1 MDDDDDDALS
11 DDREWSLGFLER
23 ARRDDDLEAWRFPS
37 KAGGAPAWMD
47 PVRVPRASALETNEG
62 ERMAFLCQVYAPVDA
77 EASAFHRTVYVFV
90 NGTRG
95 GETHARGGARAFR
108 GQLPRANAFY
118 GWDPVAEGEAGR
130 ALTAEETATRR
141 ARCDWWDAS
150 AAATKTYPEYELV
163 VETEERGEGD
173 AMGGGECV
181 DGDVGG
187 DMTAEEIDAI
197 EAAVVDED
205 MEQLAT
211 FHVMLKNDPEQVLRY
226 CPEPGAKPLWPSVT
240 HAPNTDNIPHC
251 ERCGAPRKFEFQ
263 ILPTIISQLGVD
275 AESDSA
281 LDFGSIAVYTCSK
294 SCAPVACDEGDDRT
308 GAYAEEYVLVHPP
321 LNQ

>member
-1 MDDDDDDALS
+1 MGS
-11 DDREWSLGFLER
+11 EMCIRDR
-23 ARRDDDLEAWRFPS
+23 
-37 KAGGAPAWMD
+37 
-47 PVRVPRASALETNEG
+47 
-62 ERMAFLCQVYAPVDA
+62 
-77 EASAFHRTVYVFV
+77 
-90 NGTRG
+90 
-95 GETHARGGARAFR
+95 
-108 GQLPRANAFY
+108 
-118 GWDPVAEGEAGR
+118 
-130 ALTAEETATRR
+130 
-141 ARCDWWDAS
+141 
-150 AAATKTYPEYELV
+150 
-163 VETEERGEGD
+163 
-173 AMGGGECV
+173 
-181 DGDVGG
+181 
-187 DMTAEEIDAI
+187 I